1 MGHHFRISAYN
12 EVAHWS
18 LLNTQKKCPP
28 LTKVRINTYR
38 QNPQFIDGEV
48 LLFQEGTTQGDAL
61 AMAMYAIG
69 TLSLI
74 HQLDHQVREVWYADN
89 ATAGGRMHHLV
100 L

>member
-12 EVAHWS
+12 EVVHWS

-48 LLFQEGTTQGDAL
+48 LLFQEGTT
-61 AMAMYAIG
+61 
-69 TLSLI
+69 
-74 HQLDHQVREVWYADN
+74 
-89 ATAGGRMHHLV
+89 
-100 L
+100 